1 MFPLTVPTTMWPLSA
16 CRSARTNLL
25 FGRAWKASRDVTGG
39 RRHSRV
45 AAETIAAIGDS
56 FGKRF
61 HSHRSH
67 RLNLSQSAATMGNGA
82 YAVVVTGII
91 VFAFNWNLQ
100 NALTRSMDALR
111 SDINASIGMLTGEMK
126 ALRSDANAS
135 IVVLHANIRDEI
147 REVNKN
153 VAKLV
158 SLNRE
163 TNMKLE
169 SLNSE
174 TNTKLESLKSETNT
188 KIESLKTEIG
198 SLKTAM
204 LGTNMQ
210 VERPVTDFGSLK
222 TDICNT
228 QGGQQS

>member
-1 MFPLTVPTTMWPLSA
+1 
-16 CRSARTNLL
+16 
-25 FGRAWKASRDVTGG
+25 
-39 RRHSRV
+39 
-45 AAETIAAIGDS
+45 
-56 FGKRF
+56 
-61 HSHRSH
+61 
-67 RLNLSQSAATMGNGA
+67 
-82 YAVVVTGII
+82 
-91 VFAFNWNLQ
+91 
-100 NALTRSMDALR
+100 
-111 SDINASIGMLTGEMK
+111 MLTGEMK

-174 TNTKLESLKSETNT
+174 TNTKLESLKCETNT

-198 SLKTAM
+198 SLKTTIM
-204 LGTNMQ
+204 LGTNMH

-222 TDICNT
+222 TDIRNT